1 MMISYYDLLGMI
13 KEGNIPKKVKYDD
26 IIFNWCDVDY
36 IDGEYDYLTSY
47 LSERDMF
54 EKFIKII
61 EEDKDIEELNYEE
74 HIGVDLV
81 ETIYDKINELV
92 REVNKLRKEDK

>member
-1 MMISYYDLLGMI
+1 MISYYELLGMI
-13 KEGNIPKKVKYDD
+13 KEGNNPKKVKYDD
-26 IIFNWCDVDY
+26 GIFEWDDYDY
-36 IDGEYDYLTSY
+36 ISSANY
-47 LSERDMF
+47 LSNYLNERRIFDKNI
-54 EKFIKII
+54 EII